1 MNTAFWSFTINN
13 YTPTDLALVQQG
25 YPDQVRQIVYTLERG
40 EEKGTPHIQG
50 YLRLH
55 RQQRESF
62 VRKLYPR
69 AAFKGIASDE
79 YNVNAQRYAQ
89 KLDHTAESPATIT
102 NNPFPDPVVELVS
115 VIEEAFR
122 RPDLNEYHHANPQSW
137 EGGQPD
143 NTTLLQWL
151 TQVEFDR
158 VRRSPRLAKFYVS
171 PMYRNVKK
179 DYLHALKAHVFDLQK
194 NNEQIQ
200 FNVSTELE
208 VTVPVFDPQNTDTH
222 THTHTHVQPAEEFSN
237 ELDID
242 NADEDEEED
251 DDEEAEDDSQAS
263 GTEHEGDYSD
273 CEEDT
278 DEDCGDEIRI

>member
-13 YTPTDLALVQQG
+13 YTETDLALVQQG
-25 YPDQVRQIVYTLERG
+25 YPEYIKQIVYTLERG

-50 YLRLH
+50 YLKLY

-69 AAFKGIASDE
+69 AAFKGITSDK
-79 YNVNAQRYAQ
+79 YNLNAQRYAQ
-89 KLDHTAESPATIT
+89 KLDATAESPATIT

-115 VIEEAFR
+115 VIEEAFGR
-122 RPDLNEYHHANPQSW
+122 ADLNEYHYDRPQNW
-137 EGGQPD
+137 KDGQPD
-143 NTTLLQWL
+143 QVTLHQWL

-179 DYLHALKAHVFDLQK
+179 EYINALVAHVFDLQK
-194 NNEQIQ
+194 
-200 FNVSTELE
+200 
-208 VTVPVFDPQNTDTH
+208 TDTH
-222 THTHTHVQPAEEFSN
+222 THTHTHVSFQSADEISSN
-237 ELDID
+237 ENIPT
-242 NADEDEEED
+242 NANEEVLQEEVDEED
-251 DDEEAEDDSQAS
+251 DEASDHEDLDSS
-263 GTEHEGDYSD
+263 DHSD

-278 DEDCGDEIRI
+278 DEDSGDEVCDELCI